1 MGVLL
6 VTYQAARKIHLWVGL
21 ILAIVLIIEAITGLV
36 LAEPWIVGQGKPQI
50 PIGDSQ
56 NMEQRKSMPRSV
68 ESGKPVQSGF
78 NAFGFA
84 KGLHQ
89 GKVGGFD
96 LTWVV
101 DLSAIGL
108 IVLALTGV
116 YLSIPFFRT
125 RSKKSNP

>member
-1 MGVLL
+1 
-6 VTYQAARKIHLWVGL
+6 VTYQTARKIHLCVGL
-21 ILAIVLIIEAITGLV
+21 ILAIVLIIEAATGLI

-56 NMEQRKSMPRSV
+56 NIEQKKSMPRSIA

-89 GKVGGFD
+89 GKVSGFD

-108 IVLALTGV
+108 IILVLTGV
-116 YLSIPFFRT
+116 YLSIPFLRT
-125 RSKKSNP
+125 RSTKKNNP